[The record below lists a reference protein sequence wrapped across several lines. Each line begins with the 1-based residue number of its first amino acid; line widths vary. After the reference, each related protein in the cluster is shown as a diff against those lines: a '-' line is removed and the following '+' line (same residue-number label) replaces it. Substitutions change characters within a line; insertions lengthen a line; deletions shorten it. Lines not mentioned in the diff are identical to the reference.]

1 MNKRTYTHYSDEAL
15 MVLIQDCQ
23 LHAAIDELH
32 NRYSKKLLGYFVKML
47 NKDYELAQD
56 FVQDI
61 FLKILE
67 KHHLFNPE
75 KRFNTWLFTIASNM
89 CKTNFR
95 SFGKLISLETKHETS
110 EITDNAAEKALF
122 LNALEQG
129 IQTLDH
135 LHKTVFVLRFLEHF
149 SLNEIA
155 EILDCSLGTVKS
167 RLFYATKKMTVILK
181 DFNPLLDSTAFKTH

>member
-1 MNKRTYTHYSDEAL
+1 
-15 MVLIQDCQ
+15 MVLIQDRQ

-167 RLFYATKKMTVILK
+167 RLFYATKKMTIILK